1 MITKR
6 LSVDDL
12 LKAAA
17 AELRAA
23 CENAH
28 FEPHVLKAANICEVL
43 CVLIKADKA
52 AENEEVE
59 VRECTVRM

>member
-17 AELRAA
+17 AELQAA

-28 FEPHVLKAANICEVL
+28 FEPHVLKAANICGAL
-43 CVLIKADKA
+43 CALIKADKA

-59 VRECTVRM
+59 VRECMVEM

>member
-6 LSVDDL
+6 LSVEDL
-12 LKAAA
+12 LKKAA

-28 FEPHVLKAANICEVL
+28 FEPYVEKAANICGAL
-43 CVLIKADKA
+43 CVLIKAEKA
-52 AENEEVE
+52 AESKEVE
-59 VRECTVRM
+59 VRECTVKM

>member
-12 LKAAA
+12 LKEAA
-17 AELRAA
+17 AELQAA

-28 FEPHVLKAANICEVL
+28 FEPHVVKAANICGVI
-43 CVLIKADKA
+43 CALIKAGKA
-52 AENEEVE
+52 AENKEVE
-59 VRECTVRM
+59 VREWLI

>member
-6 LSVDDL
+6 LSVEDL
-12 LKAAA
+12 LMEAA
-17 AELRAA
+17 AELQAA

-28 FEPHVLKAANICEVL
+28 FEPHVEKAANICGAL

-59 VRECTVRM
+59 VRECTVKI

>member
-1 MITKR
+1 MISKR

-12 LKAAA
+12 LKAAT
-17 AELRAA
+17 AELQAA

-28 FEPHVLKAANICEVL
+28 FEPHVERAAKICGAL
-43 CVLIKADKA
+43 CVLIKAEKA

-59 VRECTVRM
+59 VRECTVKM